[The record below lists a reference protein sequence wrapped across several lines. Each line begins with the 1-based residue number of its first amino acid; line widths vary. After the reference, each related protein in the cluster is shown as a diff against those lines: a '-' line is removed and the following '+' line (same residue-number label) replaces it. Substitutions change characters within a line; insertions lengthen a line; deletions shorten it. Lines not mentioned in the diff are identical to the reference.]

1 MVFACFPAELPV
13 DTSSANLAPAVWVG
27 VLLLSGVFYAVHGK
41 RHYTPPVVF
50 VEGKREDGMELQGT
64 D

>member
-1 MVFACFPAELPV
+1 ML
-13 DTSSANLAPAVWVG
+13 LAVVIY
-27 VLLLSGVFYAVHGK
+27 VVHGK

-50 VEGKREDGMELQGT
+50 VEGKREGDFELQGV